1 MQNRAEQNNLFRPG
15 YFIRFHDK
23 NKIILLPHFKKN
35 NTFVPVYDKLFADEK
50 IT

>member
-1 MQNRAEQNNLFRPG
+1 MFRPG